1 MTRGC
6 AHGEIR
12 DRRRRSRRGCEAE
25 GIDGEEVE
33 RRDHVGLGPEELAPG
48 WDRPAGGAGPSPF
61 ARKSVRIF
69 VAETLIPPHVRPHR
83 GPAPAQTWL
92 QRTPR
97 SAGDPGSRAERI
109 HPWLGTIAIRSSSLA
124 RRKRRGDQRK
134 RGGAGW
140 TRTTG
145 LRIMSP
151 LATRGNRR
159 ERASEQRFCY
169 RSRWVISGRFP
180 CTRGPNAAP
189 DSPTRAG
196 SWRVSWFASSL
207 HKYTRPSQ
215 TVQGADPGWRGRV
228 HPPEA
233 VGSHNACDGPPR
245 RRTCGRRREGAATA
259 IQPS

>member
-12 DRRRRSRRGCEAE
+12 DRWRRARRGCEAE

-61 ARKSVRIF
+61 ARKSVWIF
-69 VAETLIPPHVRPHR
+69 VAETLIPPHVRPQR

-151 LATRGNRR
+151 LTPVSLPG
-159 ERASEQRFCY
+159 EQ
-169 RSRWVISGRFP
+169 
-180 CTRGPNAAP
+180 
-189 DSPTRAG
+189 AG
-196 SWRVSWFASSL
+196 KGL
-207 HKYTRPSQ
+207 
-215 TVQGADPGWRGRV
+215 
-228 HPPEA
+228 
-233 VGSHNACDGPPR
+233 
-245 RRTCGRRREGAATA
+245 
-259 IQPS
+259 